1 MNRQTLIAIATLL
14 CCMFLASCQQTPATG
29 GDSAVRPSTA
39 AAPSAA
45 PEFNACTLF
54 SVADAQQIMGV
65 PMKVAPGTR
74 APKVCS
80 YIEVTQRPNS
90 IGPGYMSLT
99 VNKRGSQAEE
109 NRGWA
114 TLKEVRH
121 LELGQKNT
129 TALNGIGDEA
139 WWTGN
144 IEKGKVGV
152 AAIIVRK
159 GNSDYM
165 LDSMVMEY
173 IGSPEAL
180 KTIAKRIAGQL

>member
-1 MNRQTLIAIATLL
+1 MNRETLALLSVLL
-14 CCMFLASCQQTPATG
+14 CCVVIISCQQPPAATG
-29 GDSAVRPSTA
+29 GSTLSPSTVAEPA
-39 AAPSAA
+39 AT

-65 PMKVAPGTR
+65 PMKVAPGSR

-80 YIEVTQRPNS
+80 YIEATQRPNS
-90 IGPGYMSLT
+90 VGQGYMSLT
-99 VNKRGSQAEE
+99 VNKRGSQGEE

-114 TLKEVRH
+114 DLKEIRH

-129 TALNGIGDEA
+129 KALIGIGDEA
-139 WWTGN
+139 WWTGD
-144 IEKGKVGV
+144 IEKGKIGV

-159 GNSDYM
+159 GNSDFM

-173 IGSPEAL
+173 IGSPDVL
-180 KTIAKRIAGQL
+180 KTMAKRIADQL